1 MRNITMRDKSQE
13 AFTSYIPEKEIEID
27 QNKERMVS
35 ELTE

>member
-27 QNKERMVS
+27 QKEWLVS
-35 ELTE
+35 